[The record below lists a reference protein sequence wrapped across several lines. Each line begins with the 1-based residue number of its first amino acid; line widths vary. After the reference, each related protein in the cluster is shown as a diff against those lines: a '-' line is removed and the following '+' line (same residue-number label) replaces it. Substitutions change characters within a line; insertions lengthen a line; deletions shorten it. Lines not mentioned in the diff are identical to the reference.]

1 METRTISNNRDRLA
15 VDPYDTIRKSSNML
29 SNPRVCSVLRSIG
42 ILSAALTLFGIVAS
56 AQVNVTRKG
65 DVIDITID
73 GKPYSQLFLAGPKVY
88 LHPIRSASGKIVSRM
103 YPMEKREGEITDH
116 PHHRGLW
123 YGHGNVNGIDFW
135 ANDVAYKDKM
145 KNLGD
150 EKLLKVLSTKSG
162 KNAGSLKILIAWN
175 DPQGK
180 TLVEE
185 TREMVFRKEDRSI
198 IIDTDLQLK
207 ALTDV
212 KFGDTKEGTFAMRM
226 APEFE
231 LPGGKRTPAFPVRS
245 GRMINSNGVEGK
257 PIWGKRASWVDYS
270 ATVDGEKIG
279 VAMFDN
285 PANPRY
291 PTYWHARDYGLFAA
305 NPFGV
310 HDFLNDKTKDGSMT
324 MKPGETVRFRYRIVI
339 HPGDEKDA
347 NVAALFAAYAAKAQ

>member
-1 METRTISNNRDRLA
+1 MLTNCRLA
-15 VDPYDTIRKSSNML
+15 SIV
-29 SNPRVCSVLRSIG
+29 RSIG
-42 ILSAALTLFGIVAS
+42 ILSAVLAFLGVAAS
-56 AQVNVTRKG
+56 AQVNVIHKG
-65 DVIDITID
+65 NVIDISID
-73 GKPYSQLFLAGPKVY
+73 GKPYSQLFLEGPKVY
-88 LHPIRSASGKIVSRM
+88 LHPVRSASGKIVSRM
-103 YPMEKREGEITDH
+103 FPMEKREGEITDH

-123 YGHGNVNGIDFW
+123 YGHGNINGIDFW
-135 ANDVAYKDKM
+135 ANDVAYQGRM

-150 EKLLKVLSTKSG
+150 EKLLKVLGTKSG
-162 KNAGSLKILIAWN
+162 KNEGSLKILLAWN
-175 DPQGK
+175 DTQGK

-185 TREMVFRKEDRSI
+185 TREMVFRKVDRSI

-212 KFGDTKEGTFAMRM
+212 KFGDTKEGTFALRM

-231 LPGGKRTPAFPVRS
+231 LAGGKKTPALPVRS

-257 PIWGKRASWVDYS
+257 AIWGKRASWVDYS
-270 ATVDGEKIG
+270 AMVDGEKIG
-279 VAMFDN
+279 VAIFDN

-310 HDFLNDKTKDGSMT
+310 HDYLNDKTKDGSMT
-324 MKPGETVRFRYRIVI
+324 MKPGETTRFRYRIVI

-347 NVAALFAAYAAKAQ
+347 NVQGLFTAYAKSAK